1 MSIHDK
7 IVKLVFIRIDGQ
19 EGPRK
24 TVVPLVEGCD
34 FDQFLSRLRR
44 RLGIREDVAVSLN
57 DAASGPVDSIDRL
70 LEVDESATLDVHAPD
85 AVLPSPV
92 PATPS
97 GMRPSAST
105 PSSRG
110 AASQRAPHSVA
121 GGGSSGGAAPSI
133 RECRVDVPTSE
144 WTRAGDR
151 EGDESGALKYR
162 KRRRDFVSL
171 ARSCYG
177 VIALVIL
184 GGLALGAMHAL
195 S

>member
-44 RLGIREDVAVSLN
+44 RLGIRDDVAVSLN

-110 AASQRAPHSVA
+110 AASQRAPRAPMQFKLTEPSIELEQPPPDA
-121 GGGSSGGAAPSI
+121 DGEDDDLMARILTEPLAPAPSAARPVKI
-133 RECRVDVPTSE
+133 
-144 WTRAGDR
+144 A
-151 EGDESGALKYR
+151 ALAC
-162 KRRRDFVSL
+162 STAATMS
-171 ARSCYG
+171 AR
-177 VIALVIL
+177 
-184 GGLALGAMHAL
+184 
-195 S
+195 